1 MKKSFLAILAI
12 PFLLVSCGEKDNGGN
27 NSDNTTPVGGQ
38 TIQPSDKAKAFKD
51 KANEYHT
58 SFEITLKDPEVE
70 GNQFMTY
77 GCYYYEGVI
86 ESIYF
91 IQSERAG
98 TGFPNYSFS
107 IYNDRYNEGEYISS
121 SVFDGSTQ
129 TPLGSDEYA
138 FGLVKEE
145 AYLGQ
150 ESISSSTN
158 KESAS
163 LLGHACDKYVISSF
177 DGSATYYISK
187 QFGFSLQCEYNS
199 EGESGYLFQL
209 EAITLGS
216 CPMLEMLM

>member
-1 MKKSFLAILAI
+1 MKKLAFLTILSI

-27 NSDNTTPVGGQ
+27 NSGNTPVGGQ

-51 KANEYHT
+51 KAAEYHT
-58 SFEITLKDPEVE
+58 SFEITFKDPEVE
-70 GNQFMTY
+70 GDPFTTY
-77 GCYYYEGVI
+77 GCYYYEGI
-86 ESIYF
+86 IQSIYF

-98 TGFPNYSFS
+98 TGFQNFSFS
-107 IYNDRYNEGEYISS
+107 IYNDRYIEGVYTSS
-121 SVFDGSTQ
+121 SLFDGTAQ
-129 TPLGSDEYA
+129 TPLGSDESA
-138 FGLVKEE
+138 LALVKES

-150 ESISSSTN
+150 ESISSSTS

-163 LLGHACDKYVISSF
+163 LLGHACDKYVLNSLG
-177 DGSATYYISK
+177 GSASYYISQ

-216 CPMLEMLM
+216 CPMLEILM